1 MSTSRTA
8 YKGVD
13 EGLLALFGWD
23 FRPRLGDS
31 SYSKLTRSSRRPCR
45 LPRRMEELLGTDG
58 MTLSGIS
65 FAHPSTGNGERAPLS
80 VEGPRLEAA
89 YQRLHQAGFNAF
101 LLSTCLRVE
110 LAVHGCEE
118 ALGRAAEAAF
128 PDVELPPSGVV
139 RRGRDLV
146 HHLLRVAAGMDSAI
160 IGEPE
165 VLAQF
170 RRSLDMGKQ
179 VGRIGG
185 DFGKILESAV
195 ATGRSVR
202 RSVLDTPEG
211 SLALVAVQIAGGPER
226 LAVLGAGTM
235 AKAAVAAALNSN
247 PATAI
252 TMYARRP
259 EAIDIPGV
267 NVEHFSEV
275 PRALIDFPVVISAT
289 AAKRELFGSEVLDE
303 ALAKRS
309 SPLLLLD
316 LAMPPD
322 FSPHHSNGFLTYRN
336 IDDLATLVRE
346 HPASSQAAT
355 AISREADALWNRM
368 SLRPAVGPVIVAILE
383 QAHRAVDEEVQ
394 RFMFKLDNPNG
405 NEPVLRQLAQTVA
418 HRVLHP
424 ALSHLGSAEAEAGS
438 VEVIAEAFGVRVD
451 E

>member
-1 MSTSRTA
+1 M
-8 YKGVD
+8 
-13 EGLLALFGWD
+13 
-23 FRPRLGDS
+23 
-31 SYSKLTRSSRRPCR
+31 
-45 LPRRMEELLGTDG
+45 
-58 MTLSGIS
+58 
-65 FAHPSTGNGERAPLS
+65 S
-80 VEGPRLEAA
+80 VEGDRLEAA
-89 YQRLHQAGFNAF
+89 TRRLHQAGFNAF

-118 ALGRAAEAAF
+118 ALGRAAEVAF

-139 RRGRDLV
+139 RHGRDLV
-146 HHLLRVAAGMDSAI
+146 HHLFRVAAGMDSPI

-170 RRSLDMGKQ
+170 RRSLEVGKQ
-179 VGRIGG
+179 AGTIGG
-185 DFGKILESAV
+185 DFSKMLESAV

-211 SLALVAVQIAGGPER
+211 SLALVAVQVAGDLER

-235 AKAAVAAALNSN
+235 AKAVLAAALDSN

-259 EAIDIPGV
+259 EAIDLPGIDV
-267 NVEHFSEV
+267 KHFSEA
-275 PRALIDFPVVISAT
+275 PRALVDFPVVISAT
-289 AAKRELFGSEVLDE
+289 AAKRELFGSEVLVA
-303 ALAKRS
+303 ALAERS

-322 FSPHHSNGFLTYRN
+322 FSPQHSNGMLTYRN
-336 IDDLATLVRE
+336 IDDLAALVRE

-355 AISREADALWNRM
+355 AISQEADALWNRM
-368 SLRPAVGPVIVAILE
+368 SVHPAVGPVIAAILE

-394 RFMFKLDNPNG
+394 RFMFKLDDPNG
-405 NEPVLRQLAQTVA
+405 SEPVLRQLAQTVV

-424 ALSHLGSAEAEAGS
+424 ALSHLGSAEGGAGS
-438 VEVIAEAFGVRVD
+438 VEAIAEAFGVRVD